1 MVKRKL
7 IMKKATFLGKAEAGS
22 EEIVN
27 DILYDACNSMAR
39 DANEN
44 SNIKES
50 LDYML
55 LALLFV
61 QDWEYQDEKYEGA
74 MKVTVLSE
82 LYLNIANAQ
91 LYLDQP
97 NAVRASATRA
107 IAVAKRFIESASK
120 KLEELRRSP
129 ASSQEEH

>member
-97 NAVRASATRA
+97 NAVRASASRA

-120 KLEELRRSP
+120 KL
-129 ASSQEEH
+129 